1 MSFRS
6 IDRRDR
12 WHAPAPVAICWVQKR
27 GRAAMD
33 AARAAAW
40 ASIAVAAPPAPVPAS
55 ATPQRGGRGGRGGQR
70 RGGGGGGGRGGG
82 SRGGSRRQHQPQQ
95 MQQQHPPHGQFG
107 AGCQFQ
113 PQQMLPPQMQ
123 MQQMQPQQM
132 QQMQPQ
138 QMAGTGLQHQMVKM
152 QVSARTSCVPSATR
166 RCSDARLCAEA
177 AGSTTGRGWLRTKR
191 QQVRGVTP

>member
-1 MSFRS
+1 
-6 IDRRDR
+6 
-12 WHAPAPVAICWVQKR
+12 
-27 GRAAMD
+27 
-33 AARAAAW
+33 
-40 ASIAVAAPPAPVPAS
+40 
-55 ATPQRGGRGGRGGQR
+55 
-70 RGGGGGGGRGGG
+70 
-82 SRGGSRRQHQPQQ
+82 